1 MGRYGFGILAI
12 FGEEPKLEM
21 RGVYLFRSTEI
32 PFFVIIYLYFNQ
44 MTDHPSFEY
53 YKTRKLDPKNPED
66 QKIVE
71 DFWAS
76 EEENMVLGLRYREG
90 KYFR

>member
-32 PFFVIIYLYFNQ
+32 PFFVIIYLHFN
-44 MTDHPSFEY
+44 
-53 YKTRKLDPKNPED
+53 
-66 QKIVE
+66 
-71 DFWAS
+71 
-76 EEENMVLGLRYREG
+76 
-90 KYFR
+90 